1 MVLRQAQDDREAQL
15 KAEGWRLLPTVRY
28 SAALGPV
35 WARLNQASGTVEV
48 GLEAQEHLGNDSFG
62 IVHGGAIMTFADMA
76 LGCAVG
82 YAVRDR
88 LAYGEAG
95 AAPFVTA
102 QLNVQFVS
110 AAQTGSFILARPEV
124 VRKTSQLV
132 FVRSLFEVGGKAV
145 ASADGIFKLLDAD
158 KIARLKAG

>member
-1 MVLRQAQDDREAQL
+1 MDPAQL
-15 KAEGWRLLPTVRY
+15 EAEGWRLLPTVRY

-35 WARLNQASGTVEV
+35 WARVRDGAAEV
-48 GLEAQEHLGNDSFG
+48 GLDAQEHLGNDSFG

-76 LGCAVG
+76 LGFAVG
-82 YAVRDR
+82 HAVRDR
-88 LAYGEAG
+88 SSFGEAG

-102 QLNVQFVS
+102 QLQVHFTA

-132 FVRSLFEVGGKAV
+132 FVRTLIEVGKRTV

-158 KIARLKAG
+158 KIAKMKAG